1 MRHRASANYEQGVPV
16 RGDDVFRP
24 DTWHSIALNVTD
36 KGPEWNGQNVRFAPG
51 ENTAPL
57 EGRWSWIDGRQAASC
72 LIE

>member
-1 MRHRASANYEQGVPV
+1 M
-16 RGDDVFRP
+16 RGDHAVRP